1 MRHMKESPM
10 DAVASGLS
18 FEDFSRKLYFDFRRE
33 GTTFALI
40 KSTPNVKIARW

>member
-33 GTTFALI
+33 GTTLI
-40 KSTPNVKIARW
+40 KSTPNVKIVRW

>member
-1 MRHMKESPM
+1 MKESPM
-10 DAVASGLS
+10 DAVVSGLS

-40 KSTPNVKIARW
+40 KSMPNVMIARLFP